1 MICCF
6 GIGSGFKSSLSRT
19 WSLSNNVEQAVPS
32 LVSFIL
38 VHSAVLLPR
47 AAARVSAGAREPLAI
62 SVECRMQ
69 ITD

>member
-1 MICCF
+1 M
-6 GIGSGFKSSLSRT
+6 
-19 WSLSNNVEQAVPS
+19 EQAVPS